1 MKVLVVGG
9 GGREHA
15 LVWKIKQSPL
25 VNKIYCAPGN
35 AGIAEMAEC
44 IPIGAEAVDQLLD
57 FARREKI
64 DLTVVGP
71 EGPLS
76 MGIVDRFAREG
87 LRIFGASQKAA
98 AIEASKSFAK
108 HIMNK
113 YGVPTS
119 RGATFSSFKT
129 AEAYVRKMGAPV
141 VVKADGLAAGKGVI
155 VCASVAQAVKALK
168 LILVDKAFGDAGRQ
182 VVVEE
187 CLKGEEAS
195 FLAFTDGKT
204 VLALPTSQDHKPVLD
219 NDQGPNTGGMGAY
232 SPAPVVDRFLH
243 ERIMKEVMLPTVRGM
258 AAEGRPYK
266 GVLYAGLMIDRD
278 RIKVLEFNGRFG
290 DPEAQPLLMRLHSDL
305 VPIMEAVIDERLDQ
319 CRLEIDPRAAVC
331 VVMAAGGYPGKYDK
345 GAPIEGLEK
354 ARRMKDVMV
363 FHAGTAIKDKRVV
376 TTGGRVLGVTALGD
390 TVDTAIAR
398 AYQAA
403 AKITWPKVHYR
414 KDIGQKALQRLQAK
428 PRVGIVM
435 GSDSD
440 LPVMEGAVAM
450 LQKFGVPF
458 EITVASAH
466 RTPERAARFA
476 AGARDRGLRVIIAGA
491 GQAAHLAGAM
501 AAQTTLPV
509 IGVPIDASSLQGL
522 DALLSTVQM
531 PPGIPV
537 ATVAIGKPGATNA
550 GLLAVQILAVSDP
563 GLAAL
568 LEAHKKEMA
577 AQVAR
582 KAQHLEA
589 YR

>member
-1 MKVLVVGG
+1 L
-9 GGREHA
+9 
-15 LVWKIKQSPL
+15 
-25 VNKIYCAPGN
+25 PG
-35 AGIAEMAEC
+35 
-44 IPIGAEAVDQLLD
+44 
-57 FARREKI
+57 
-64 DLTVVGP
+64 
-71 EGPLS
+71 
-76 MGIVDRFAREG
+76 
-87 LRIFGASQKAA
+87 
-98 AIEASKSFAK
+98 
-108 HIMNK
+108 
-113 YGVPTS
+113 PT
-119 RGATFSSFKT
+119 
-129 AEAYVRKMGAPV
+129 
-141 VVKADGLAAGKGVI
+141 
-155 VCASVAQAVKALK
+155 
-168 LILVDKAFGDAGRQ
+168 
-182 VVVEE
+182 
-187 CLKGEEAS
+187 
-195 FLAFTDGKT
+195 
-204 VLALPTSQDHKPVLD
+204 
-219 NDQGPNTGGMGAY
+219 
-232 SPAPVVDRFLH
+232 
-243 ERIMKEVMLPTVRGM
+243 
-258 AAEGRPYK
+258 RP
-266 GVLYAGLMIDRD
+266 R
-278 RIKVLEFNGRFG
+278 
-290 DPEAQPLLMRLHSDL
+290 P
-305 VPIMEAVIDERLDQ
+305 
-319 CRLEIDPRAAVC
+319 
-331 VVMAAGGYPGKYDK
+331 
-345 GAPIEGLEK
+345 
-354 ARRMKDVMV
+354 
-363 FHAGTAIKDKRVV
+363 
-376 TTGGRVLGVTALGD
+376 
-390 TVDTAIAR
+390 
-398 AYQAA
+398 
-403 AKITWPKVHYR
+403 KITWPKVHYR

-450 LQKFGVPF
+450 LKKFGVPF